1 MRHPTCSTT
10 AVFVLALSWISGV
23 STASGP
29 MEGILKDTGVA
40 GGLVVHVGCGNGR
53 LTAALHAGD
62 GYLVQGLAAD
72 PEDIAAAREH
82 VHSLGLTGKVLID
95 RWQGGSLPY
104 LDNLVNLVVVDTRY
118 AMRDAGSEI
127 LRILAPHGVA
137 VAREKGNEA
146 WLSRI
151 SHPVS
156 RIGDG
161 FSMFTKPVPAEI
173 DEWTHYLHGPDN
185 NAVARDRV
193 VGAPRRMQW
202 VADPRWTRHHNY
214 LNSISSVVTADGRV
228 FYIVDEASPANMNLP
243 GRWALVARGAFNGVM
258 LWKKPMGSW
267 AWHRQRFRSGPPQL
281 PRLLVA
287 SGQRVYA
294 PLGLGEPVSA
304 IDATTGKSVATFA
317 ETKGAEEIILADK
330 TLLVLKGDAVAEQAL
345 TDREARKLHGFPV
358 KKTLVAVDADSGTT
372 LWSWSPEGDPL
383 PLTLASDGSSV
394 YIRTDVGV
402 ICLDMT
408 SGKENW
414 RHLAGQPEKR
424 KNISYGKDNL
434 LVVDG
439 VVLCNTNAM
448 LTALSAKNGRK
459 LWECSAGSSFH
470 EPVDVFVI
478 DGLVWHKVG
487 HKADPMRV
495 PPDQREARDLHT
507 GELKVRDAVPLHLVT
522 PGHHFRCYRAKATER
537 FIIMG
542 KRGVEMVDLCGN
554 DHSRNNWVRGTCQYG
569 VMPANGLLYV
579 PPTSCGCYSEATL
592 RGFWSFASDSPAA
605 SLEQH
610 LVAEDKRLEKGIAYK
625 ETPEAEPKDTDSWPT
640 YRQNPLR
647 GNVAVTNVGAELKQA
662 WSTKLG
668 SSLTQPVATVGRV
681 VLADADTGIVYAL
694 EPRGG
699 KVLWKHFAAGRVD
712 SPPTLHEGKVLF
724 GSGDGR
730 VTCLRLKDGAV
741 AWRFLAAPA
750 NLRTVAFDRL
760 ESPWPVSGSVLVL
773 DGVAY
778 ACAGR
783 SSWIDG
789 GMHLYALD
797 PATGEVLHRSR
808 VSSSQP
814 NYREQEDTQSVHI
827 KGHLWT
833 DYKTFKQSDQSDT
846 YSIAGGLSD
855 VPVSDGTHVFLRHMM
870 FNKELEAKA
879 GQTRQLFST
888 SSLLDE
894 TEHHRSDW
902 GLGTGDHDRL
912 PAARHKGG
920 FSRFHLEDQER
931 SAPYRT
937 DQPTGLMLVHDENT
951 VWGVVRNGRGN
962 PVGKYSLFKRGLDTS
977 TGDKPW
983 RKDLSVRPR
992 AMLKSGDMLFLGVM
1006 PTEIPADDPHAAYDA
1021 RLGGSLWVCS
1031 EKDGSKVAEYA
1042 LSAPVNWDAMAA
1054 AGRRLYLST
1063 ADGRLVC
1070 MAPAGE

>member
-1 MRHPTCSTT
+1 MRHPVSLEI
-10 AVFVLALSWISGV
+10 AVFVMGLSSICGANNVWGS
-23 STASGP
+23 A
-29 MEGILKDTGVA
+29 EDILKNTGVA
-40 GGLVVHVGCGNGR
+40 GGLVLHVGCGNGR

-62 GYLVQGLAAD
+62 GYLVQGLA
-72 PEDIAAAREH
+72 EETKDIAAAREH
-82 VHSLGLTGKVLID
+82 IHSLGLTGKVSVD
-95 RWQGGSLPY
+95 RWQSGTLPY
-104 LDNLVNLVVVDTRY
+104 VDNLVNLVVVSSPASVARDDILRVLTPGGTAVFLDTT
-118 AMRDAGSEI
+118 GSEEKAK
-127 LRILAPHGVA
+127 RIVEP
-137 VAREKGNEA
+137 
-146 WLSRI
+146 W
-151 SHPVS
+151 P
-156 RIGDG
+156 D
-161 FSMFTKPVPAEI
+161 EI

-202 VADPRWTRHHNY
+202 VADPPWTRHHNY
-214 LNSISSVVTADGRV
+214 LNSISSVVTANGRL

-243 GRWALVARGAFNGVM
+243 GRWSIVARGAFNGVM

-267 AWHRQRFRSGPPQL
+267 AAHRQRFRSGPPQL

-287 SGQRVYA
+287 SGQRLYVA
-294 PLGLGEPVSA
+294 LGLGHPVSA
-304 IDATTGKSVATFA
+304 IDAVTGKTVATFA
-317 ETKGAEEIILADK
+317 ETRGAEEIILAGK

-345 TDREARKLHGFPV
+345 TDRAARKLHGFPV
-358 KKTLVAVDADSGTT
+358 KKTLVAVNAESGKT
-372 LWSWSPEGDPL
+372 LWHWSPEGDPL
-383 PLTLASDGSSV
+383 PLTLASDGTNA
-394 YIRTDVGV
+394 YIRVDGGV

-414 RHLAGQPEKR
+414 CQASGQPETR
-424 KNISYGKDNL
+424 KSISFGKDNL

-439 VVLCNTNAM
+439 VVVCNLNAM
-448 LTALSAKNGRK
+448 LTALSAKDGQK
-459 LWECSAGSSFH
+459 LWECNAGTSFH

-478 DGLVWHKVG
+478 EGLVWHKVG

-507 GELKVRDAVPLHLVT
+507 GELKVQDAVPLHLLT

-554 DHSRNNWVRGTCQYG
+554 NHSRNNWVRGTCQYG

-579 PPTSCGCYSEATL
+579 PPTSCGCYSEAAL
-592 RGFWSFASDSPAA
+592 RGFWAYAPDSPGA
-605 SLEQH
+605 SSEQH
-610 LVAEDKRLEKGIAYK
+610 LVAEDERLEKGIAYGK
-625 ETPEAEPKDTDSWPT
+625 ITEADSHNTDSWPT

-647 GNVAVTNVGAELKQA
+647 GSVAVTDVGPKLQQA
-662 WSTKLG
+662 WRTKLG
-668 SSLTQPVATVGRV
+668 GSLTQPVVAGGRV
-681 VLADADTGIVYAL
+681 VLADKDAGIVYAL
-694 EPRGG
+694 EPDAGT
-699 KVLWKHFAAGRVD
+699 VLWKHFAAGRVD
-712 SPPTLHEGKVLF
+712 SPPTLHEGEVLF

-730 VTCLRLKDGAV
+730 VTCLRLTDGAV
-741 AWRFLAAPA
+741 VWRFLAAPA
-750 NLRTVAFDRL
+750 NLRSVAFDRL

-789 GMHLYALD
+789 GVLLYALD

-814 NYREQEDTQSVHI
+814 EYKEQKETESVHI

-833 DYKTFKQSDQSDT
+833 DYKTFKQSDKSDT
-846 YSIAGGLSD
+846 YSIAGGLAD
-855 VPVSDGTHVFLRHMM
+855 VPVSDGTHVFLRHLM
-870 FNKELEAKA
+870 FDKKLEAKA

-920 FSRFHLEDQER
+920 FSRFHLNDQQKP
-931 SAPYRT
+931 APYRT
-937 DQPTGLMLVHDENT
+937 DQPTGLMLVHNENT
-951 VWGVVRNGRGN
+951 VWGVLRNGRGN
-962 PVGKYSLFKRGLDTS
+962 PVGKYSLFKKSLDTS
-977 TGDKPW
+977 TGGKPW
-983 RKDLSVRPR
+983 RKDLPVRPR
-992 AMLKSGDMLFLGVM
+992 AMLMAGDLLFLGVT
-1006 PTEIPADDPHAAYDA
+1006 PTDIPADDPHAAYDG
-1021 RLGGSLWVCS
+1021 RLGASLWVCS
-1031 EKDGSKVAEYA
+1031 ANDGNKLAEYA
-1042 LSAPVNWDAMAA
+1042 LPAPVNWDGMAA

-1070 MAPAGE
+1070 MGPSDE

>member
-1 MRHPTCSTT
+1 
-10 AVFVLALSWISGV
+10 
-23 STASGP
+23 